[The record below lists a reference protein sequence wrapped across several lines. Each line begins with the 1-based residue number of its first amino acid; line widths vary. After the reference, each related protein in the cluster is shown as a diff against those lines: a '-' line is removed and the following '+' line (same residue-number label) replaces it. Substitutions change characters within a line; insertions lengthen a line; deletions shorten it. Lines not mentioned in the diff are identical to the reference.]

1 MCAEKKRRRV
11 DISQRRVKRELSE
24 RRQEKQKKDILKA
37 LKNTMGNVS
46 LSCEKVG
53 ISRFA
58 FYKWRDEDPEFD
70 REVEEI
76 NERTLD
82 FVESKLMQGIQDGNA
97 RMIIFFLSTKGRGRG
112 YGQAKEAGGEKS
124 TGVMLNI
131 TTDEAEY

>member
-1 MCAEKKRRRV
+1 MADEEKRRRV
-11 DISQRRVKRELSE
+11 DFSRKKEKREQSE
-24 RRQEKQKKDILKA
+24 RRQEKQKKEILKA

-58 FYKWRDEDPEFD
+58 FYKWRDEDPEFN

-97 RMIIFFLSTKGRGRG
+97 RMIIFFLSTKGRARG
-112 YGQAKEAGGEKS
+112 YGQPKDVGGDKS
-124 TGVMLNI
+124 SGVLLNI
-131 TTDEAEY
+131 TSDEAEY

>member
-1 MCAEKKRRRV
+1 MDEEKRRRV
-11 DISQRRVKRELSE
+11 EKSQKKQERPASE
-24 RRQEKQKKDILKA
+24 QRMEKQKKDVLKA
-37 LKNTMGNVS
+37 LKTTMGNVS

-58 FYKWRDEDPEFD
+58 FYRWREEDSDFN

-97 RMIIFFLSTKGRGRG
+97 RMIIFFLSTKGRKRG
-112 YGQAKEAGGEKS
+112 YGQTKEQTEKES
-124 TGVMLNI
+124 GVMLNI
-131 TTDEAEY
+131 TSDEAEY

>member
-1 MCAEKKRRRV
+1 MSNDEKRRRV
-11 DISQRRVKRELSE
+11 EKLAKNGKQEQSE
-24 RRQEKQKKDILKA
+24 RRKEKQKKDILKA

-70 REVEEI
+70 KAVEEI

-112 YGQAKEAGGEKS
+112 YGQTKENGEKS
-124 TGVMLNI
+124 SGVILNI
-131 TTDEAEY
+131 TSDEAEY

>member
-1 MCAEKKRRRV
+1 MDEEKRRRV
-11 DISQRRVKRELSE
+11 EKSQKKQERPASE
-24 RRQEKQKKDILKA
+24 QRMEKQKKDVLKA
-37 LKNTMGNVS
+37 LKTTMGNVS

-58 FYKWRDEDPEFD
+58 FYRWREEDSDFN

-97 RMIIFFLSTKGRGRG
+97 RMIIFFLSTKGRKRG
-112 YGQAKEAGGEKS
+112 YGQTNEQTEKES
-124 TGVMLNI
+124 GVVLNI
-131 TTDEAEY
+131 TSDEAEY

>member
-1 MCAEKKRRRV
+1 MSNDEKRRRV
-11 DISQRRVKRELSE
+11 EKLAKNGKQEQSE
-24 RRQEKQKKDILKA
+24 RRKEKQKKDILKA

-58 FYKWRDEDPEFD
+58 FYRWRDEDPEFD
-70 REVEEI
+70 KAVEEI

-112 YGQAKEAGGEKS
+112 YGQTKESGGDKS
-124 TGVMLNI
+124 SGVLLNI
-131 TTDEAEY
+131 TSDEAEY

>member
-1 MCAEKKRRRV
+1 MSNDEKRRRV
-11 DISQRRVKRELSE
+11 DFSQKEAKREQSE
-24 RRQEKQKKDILKA
+24 RRKEKQKKDVLKA

-58 FYKWRDEDPEFD
+58 FYKWRDEDLEFN

-97 RMIIFFLSTKGRGRG
+97 RMIIFFLSTKGRKRG
-112 YGQAKEAGGEKS
+112 YGQTKELTEKE
-124 TGVMLNI
+124 TGVLLNI
-131 TTDEAEY
+131 TSDEAEY